1 MTETYEN
8 ASSTLE
14 QTLLQMENTIKEIH
28 LKQNQKINHLWNQ
41 IQSPQLLK
49 KTSSQENSMKTS
61 TFNQNKLP
69 LQDASL
75 KHFIKTGLS
84 LKSLT
89 SSPDS
94 AGYMVSPSMQE
105 YLHQLPL
112 YDGSIRSLAR
122 VTNIESDSYDVL
134 KDKKAP
140 IVGWVQEGDTRSET
154 ESPAMHHFKIPV
166 HTLYAKPLISQKLLD
181 DSFMDAEEWLIEN
194 IASSMMK
201 AENKSFIS
209 GDGVHQPKG
218 ILTHQRIDVGL
229 GEYGF
234 IEEIKTGVMGQI
246 PSIDVFYQAI
256 EAMPTHYLKGAVWY
270 VSRSALTQIRR
281 LKTTDGMP
289 LWQPSLIE
297 GQPQYLCG
305 YPVILSD
312 EMPPLHDGKASSSII
327 FANFK
332 EGYQIVDRQDLNL
345 LRDPY
350 SSKPFVEFYATKR
363 LGGDVID
370 FNAFKIISCT
380 E

>member
-1 MTETYEN
+1 MNTTHETLP
-8 ASSTLE
+8 SI
-14 QTLLQMENTIKEIH
+14 LQQALNDMENTIKDIH
-28 LKQNQKINHLWNQ
+28 HKQNQKINHLWKQ
-41 IQSPQLLK
+41 IQTPQLTQK
-49 KTSSQENSMKTS
+49 SNHQENFMNTS
-61 TFNQNKLP
+61 TFNKNKNSF
-69 LQDASL
+69 QDTSL
-75 KHFIKTGLS
+75 KHFIKTGMS
-84 LKSLT
+84 SKSLT
-89 SSPDS
+89 SLSDS
-94 AGYMVSPSMQE
+94 AGYMMSPSMQE

-122 VTNIESDSYDVL
+122 VANIESDSYEVL

-140 IVGWVQEGDTRSET
+140 VVGWVQEGDERSET

-201 AENKSFIS
+201 AENQSFIS
-209 GDGVHQPKG
+209 GDGLNQPKG
-218 ILTHQRIDVGL
+218 ILTHQRIDIGL
-229 GEYGF
+229 GEHGF
-234 IEEIKTGVMGQI
+234 VEEIKTGTLGQI

-270 VSRSALTQIRR
+270 ISRSALTQIRR
-281 LKTTDGMP
+281 LKTTDGLP

-312 EMPPLHDGKASSSII
+312 EMPKLLDGKASSSII
-327 FANFK
+327 LANFK

-370 FNAFKIISCT
+370 FNAFKIISCS

>member
-1 MTETYEN
+1 
-8 ASSTLE
+8 
-14 QTLLQMENTIKEIH
+14 
-28 LKQNQKINHLWNQ
+28 
-41 IQSPQLLK
+41 
-49 KTSSQENSMKTS
+49 
-61 TFNQNKLP
+61 
-69 LQDASL
+69 
-75 KHFIKTGLS
+75 
-84 LKSLT
+84 
-89 SSPDS
+89 
-94 AGYMVSPSMQE
+94 
-105 YLHQLPL
+105 
-112 YDGSIRSLAR
+112 
-122 VTNIESDSYDVL
+122 
-134 KDKKAP
+134 
-140 IVGWVQEGDTRSET
+140 
-154 ESPAMHHFKIPV
+154 MHHFKIHA

-209 GDGVHQPKG
+209 GDGMNQPKG
-218 ILTHQRIDVGL
+218 FLAHQRIDVGL
-229 GEYGF
+229 GEHGF
-234 IEEIKTGVMGQI
+234 IEEIKTGAMGQL

-281 LKTTDGMP
+281 LKTTDGIP
-289 LWQPSLIE
+289 LWQPSLSE

-312 EMPPLHDGKASSSII
+312 EMPPLHDGKASSSIAL
-327 FANFK
+327 ANFK
-332 EGYQIVDRQDLNL
+332 EGYQIVDRQDLTL